1 MQNQMANFLLVWV
14 SAGVT
19 IAVIAFDVEAFD
31 IAAELRQ
38 I

>member
-19 IAVIAFDVEAFD
+19 IAEIALGEEAYD
-31 IAAELRQ
+31 LVAELRQ